1 MKNRLKPIPYARQ
14 DISRDDINAVIE
26 VLHSDFLT
34 QGPTVPAFE
43 HDLRVKIGVNHAV
56 AVSSATAALHITCL
70 ALGLK
75 SEDWLWTTS
84 ISFVASANCALYC
97 GAKVDFVDIDPIT
110 CNLSITKL
118 QAKLEIAEKN
128 GRLPRIL
135 VVVHLGG
142 NSVDMQEIAKLSE
155 RYGFSVI
162 EDASHALGGKY
173 QGQYVGSCRYSDA
186 TIFSFHPVKIIT
198 SAEGG
203 MITTNSESLA
213 KKLLLLRSHGIT
225 RDVKNMHSPSD
236 SSLYYEQVDLGY
248 NYRLSDVC
256 AALGKSQLTR
266 LEAFVERRQYLAA
279 EYERELSTLPLISVK
294 QGRESYS
301 SYHLYIVRLDLH
313 TIQRSKEEINLLMKS
328 KGINLSFHYIPIYRH
343 PFYRRLGFDSRDFPE
358 SERYYS
364 DALTLPLYPSMSDSD
379 HRRVITAFRGVFVS

>member
-110 CNLSITKL
+110 CNLSIAKL

-173 QGQYVGSCRYSDA
+173 QGQYVGSCRYSDV

-236 SSLYYEQVDLGY
+236 SSGKG
-248 NYRLSDVC
+248 NHVC
-256 AALGKSQLTR
+256 R
-266 LEAFVERRQYLAA
+266 
-279 EYERELSTLPLISVK
+279 
-294 QGRESYS
+294 GRNDY
-301 SYHLYIVRLDLH
+301 D
-313 TIQRSKEEINLLMKS
+313 
-328 KGINLSFHYIPIYRH
+328 
-343 PFYRRLGFDSRDFPE
+343 
-358 SERYYS
+358 
-364 DALTLPLYPSMSDSD
+364 
-379 HRRVITAFRGVFVS
+379 

>member
-1 MKNRLKPIPYARQ
+1 MKNLLKPIPYAKQ
-14 DISRDDINAVIE
+14 DVSRDDINAVIE

-142 NSVDMQEIAKLSE
+142 NSVDMQEIARLSE

-186 TIFSFHPVKIIT
+186 TVFSFHPVKIIT

-213 KKLLLLRSHGIT
+213 QKLLLLRSHGIT
-225 RDVKNMHSPSD
+225 RDFKNMHFPSE
-236 SSLYYEQVDLGY
+236 SSLHYEQIDLGY

-256 AALGKSQLTR
+256 AALGKSQLKR
-266 LEAFVERRQYLAA
+266 LEGFVQRRQYLAA

-301 SYHLYIVRLDLH
+301 SYHLYIVRLDLQ
-313 TIQRSKEEINLLMKS
+313 TIQRSKEEINLLMKN

-343 PFYRRLGFDSRDFPE
+343 PFYSRFGFDSGDFPE
-358 SERYYS
+358 SERYYQ
-364 DALTLPLYPSMSDSD
+364 DAITLPLYPRMSDCD
-379 HRRVITAFRGVFVS
+379 QQRVIEALTKIGIG